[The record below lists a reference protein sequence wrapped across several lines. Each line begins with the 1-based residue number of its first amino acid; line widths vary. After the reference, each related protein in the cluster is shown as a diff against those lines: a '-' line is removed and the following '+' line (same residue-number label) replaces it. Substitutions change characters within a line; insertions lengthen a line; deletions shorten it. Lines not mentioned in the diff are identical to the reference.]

1 VFLDGSTYQATAFL
15 WIPSEQDAPPAE
27 AAEPEEEPEEEPEG
41 MGLLGGL
48 LGDAGSDFAELSMG
62 SFYEDGSMLIVA
74 EAGSGATL
82 YDQGGPKPAADL
94 AQAVDAARAA
104 AEARGDDPVYTV
116 AFFPGATWTTQQ
128 LVSACSSVQSLPPT
142 EDGSTVGCALLADFD
157 ASQIQRQPPRDIP
170 EGGIGRIGSLE
181 DLVQPGTL
189 DKEQISDV
197 IRGNMTGIGWCYNKA
212 LLSDPSLSGELKVKM
227 VISQTGSVSQATVS
241 TSTLGDRA
249 VEECITERILLLQF
263 PAPQGGGTVTVM
275 YPFIFGA
282 N

>member
-1 VFLDGSTYQATAFL
+1 MLSLLFTAN
-15 WIPSEQDAPPAE
+15 
-27 AAEPEEEPEEEPEG
+27 
-41 MGLLGGL
+41 LL
-48 LGDAGSDFAELSMG
+48 
-62 SFYEDGSMLIVA
+62 I
-74 EAGSGATL
+74 
-82 YDQGGPKPAADL
+82 
-94 AQAVDAARAA
+94 
-104 AEARGDDPVYTV
+104 
-116 AFFPGATWTTQQ
+116 
-128 LVSACSSVQSLPPT
+128 
-142 EDGSTVGCALLADFD
+142 GCG
-157 ASQIQRQPPRDIP
+157 ASQPQRQPPRDIP